1 MCGIA
6 GYIYTDRNRGIDPDT
21 LVAMA
26 AIQYHR
32 GPDGFGWQAMEGI
45 GFSHARLSIIDLD
58 QQRGQQPFVSA
69 DKRLMLTKNGELY
82 DYQRLRADS
91 TSRGARFH
99 TKSDSEII
107 MHLYPRLGIDKTL
120 PHLRGEFAFG
130 LYDRQE
136 DTLYLVRDRFGIK
149 PLYWTRIGE
158 GDADGGLVFGSE
170 LKVLFAHPEVKREID
185 SAGLFH
191 QLMQT
196 IVPGTTAFKGVNQ
209 VKPGHMLAIRRRDGR
224 LHIEERRYWDMPF
237 PEESTRS
244 NTFDESDYIE
254 GVRERLI
261 EAVQLRL
268 EADVPVGCYLSGG
281 IDSCSIVGLAAAST
295 QGSVKTFTIGFDS
308 ADYDETPIARE
319 MAEACGADQEVLF
332 LDATHLYDYFEETLW
347 HTERT
352 IYNTLGVAKLLMSR
366 RVNETG
372 YKVVMT
378 GEGSD
383 ELFGGYPA
391 FRRDMF
397 LHGLDHLPAEERS
410 EWEGMLAE
418 NNKLFTGSM
427 LAEQIVEDPALNAKV
442 GFTPSC
448 LQPWLASGQRV
459 PGLLN
464 PERRA
469 ELAGYSPGAAI
480 AETLD
485 ADALRNRHPLDRAQ
499 YVWIKTMLEGQIL
512 TWGGDRVDMANAME
526 ARPPFLDHQLAEYA
540 AQLPPTMRIHGRI
553 EKYALREA
561 MKGLLPETLY
571 KREKFA
577 FMAPPAHT
585 DPNKWAAMQNLARRY
600 LARDVIEET
609 GLLDADGV
617 EALFRLHDATD
628 TSVATQTQLDAVI
641 NHLLGVQILHQQF
654 IAGDIPAMA
663 RRKAESLGWSAAI
676 GPSRTHADEVAAG

>member
-6 GYIYTDRNRGIDPDT
+6 GFIYADRQRPVDPDT

-32 GPDGFGWQAMEGI
+32 GPDGFGWQAMDGV

-58 QQRGQQPFVSA
+58 QDRGRQPFVSA
-69 DKRLMLTKNGELY
+69 DKRLMMTKNGELY
-82 DYQRLRADS
+82 DYQRIRANLS
-91 TSRGARFH
+91 AEGARFL
-99 TKSDSEII
+99 TKSDSEIV
-107 MHLYPRLGIDKTL
+107 MHLYPKHGLDGTL
-120 PHLRGEFAFG
+120 PHLRGEFAFA
-130 LYDRQE
+130 LYDRDE
-136 DTLYLVRDRFGIK
+136 DTVHLVRDRFGIK
-149 PLYWTRIGE
+149 PLYWTEI
-158 GDADGGLVFGSE
+158 DGGLVFGSE
-170 LKVLFAHPEVKREID
+170 LKVLFAHPDVKREFD

-196 IVPGTTAFKGVNQ
+196 IVPGTTAFAGVHQ
-209 VKPGHMLAIRRRDGR
+209 IKPGHALTIRRRDGK
-224 LHIEERRYWDMPF
+224 LQIEDRRYWDMPF
-237 PEESTRS
+237 PEESERGEPG
-244 NTFDESDYIE
+244 DEQEYIE

-261 EAVQLRL
+261 EAVQLRM

-281 IDSCSIVGLAAAST
+281 IDSCSIVGMAAAST
-295 QGSVKTFTIGFDS
+295 QGSVRAYTIGFDN
-308 ADYDETPIARE
+308 AEYDETAIARE
-319 MAEACGADQEVLF
+319 MAEAVNAEHDVMLLEAD
-332 LDATHLYDYFEETLW
+332 HLYDHFEETLW

-366 RVNETG
+366 HVNETG

-397 LHGLDHLPAEERS
+397 LHGLDHLAPEERA
-410 EWEGMLAE
+410 EWEAMLAE
-418 NNKLFTGSM
+418 SNELFRGAM
-427 LAEQIVEDPALNAKV
+427 LAEESHEDAALTARV

-448 LQPWLASGQRV
+448 LQPWLASGERV
-459 PGLLN
+459 PGLLQADH
-464 PERRA
+464 RA
-469 ELAGYSPGAAI
+469 ALAGYEPGTAI

-485 ADALRNRHPLDRAQ
+485 ADSLAGRHPLDKAQ

-526 ARPPFLDHQLAEYA
+526 ARPPFLDHHLAEYA
-540 AQLPPTMRIHGRI
+540 AQLPPSMRIHGRT
-553 EKYALREA
+553 EKYVLREA

-585 DPNKWAAMQNLARRY
+585 DPKKWAAMRALADKY
-600 LARDVIEET
+600 LNADAVKEA
-609 GLLDADGV
+609 GLLDHAGV
-617 EALFRLHDATD
+617 EAIFKLHESPD
-628 TSVATQTQLDAVI
+628 TTAATQIQLDAVI
-641 NHLLGVQILHQQF
+641 NHMIGVQALYHHF
-654 IAGDIPAMA
+654 VATDVPAQA
-663 RRKAESLGWSAAI
+663 RRKAEELGWRA
-676 GPSRTHADEVAAG
+676 

>member
-6 GYIYTDRNRGIDPDT
+6 GFIYTDRTRPVDPET

-32 GPDGFGWQAMEGI
+32 GPDGFGWQAMDGI
-45 GFSHARLSIIDLD
+45 GFSHARLSIIDLN
-58 QQRGQQPFVSA
+58 QERGRQPFVSD

-82 DYQRLRADS
+82 DYQRIRADL
-91 TSRGARFH
+91 TAQGAQFH

-107 MHLYPRLGIDKTL
+107 MHLYPRMGLEKTL
-120 PHLRGEFAFG
+120 PHLRGEFAFA
-130 LYDRQE
+130 LHDRDE
-136 DTLYLVRDRFGIK
+136 DTTYLVRDRFGIK
-149 PLYWTRIGE
+149 PLYWTEI
-158 GDADGGLVFGSE
+158 DGGLVFGSE
-170 LKVLFAHPEVKREID
+170 LKVLFAHPEVTRQFD
-185 SAGLFH
+185 SAGLYH

-196 IVPGTTAFKGVNQ
+196 IVPGTTAFAGVHQ
-209 VKPGHMLAIRRRDGR
+209 VKPGHMLTIRRRDGQ
-224 LHIEERRYWDMPF
+224 LQIEESRYWDMPF
-237 PEESTRS
+237 PEEDARGAPA
-244 NTFDESDYIE
+244 DESEYIE
-254 GVRERLI
+254 GVREHLI
-261 EAVQLRL
+261 EAVQLRM

-295 QGSVKTFTIGFDS
+295 QGSVKAFTIGFDS
-308 ADYDETPIARE
+308 ADYDETPIATE
-319 MAEACGADQEVLF
+319 MAEAVGAEQEILR
-332 LDATHLYDYFEETLW
+332 LNADHLYDHFEETLW

-397 LHGLDHLPAEERS
+397 LHGLDHLSADERK
-410 EWEGMLAE
+410 EWESLLAE
-418 NNKLFTGSM
+418 NNKLFKGAM
-427 LAEQIVEDPALNAKV
+427 LAEKSIEDPALTAKV

-448 LQPWLASGQRV
+448 LQPWLASSARV
-459 PGLLN
+459 PELLH
-464 PERRA
+464 PEHRA
-469 ELAGYSPGAAI
+469 KLKGYSPGAAI
-480 AETLD
+480 A
-485 ADALRNRHPLDRAQ
+485 DALDGDALKNRHPLDRAQ

-526 ARPPFLDHQLAEYA
+526 ARPPFLDHHLAEYA
-540 AQLPPTMRIHGRI
+540 AMLPPSMRIHGRT
-553 EKYALREA
+553 EKYVLREA

-585 DPNKWAAMQNLARRY
+585 DPKKWAAMKTLADRH
-600 LARDVIEET
+600 LNPESIEAA
-609 GLLDADGV
+609 GLLDAEGV
-617 EALFRLHDATD
+617 KALFKLHESPD
-628 TSVATQTQLDAVI
+628 TSGATQTQLDAVI
-641 NHLLGVQILHQQF
+641 NHLIGVQVLHEQF
-654 IAGDIPAMA
+654 VASDIPALA
-663 RRKAESLGWSAAI
+663 RKKAAELGWRA
-676 GPSRTHADEVAAG
+676 